1 MDNSELFKQYEALLL
16 ENKALKLENVK
27 LRHLL
32 EIKQDA
38 KNSEAGLPI
47 PNQVS
52 VLESS
57 KLPEILIDKKVITPS
72 GKIQL
77 FISLFKGRDDVYAK
91 RWQNMKGQSGYA
103 PVCNNEWR
111 DGVCKKPKVKCANCA
126 EQSYAVLTEQVIED
140 HLRGN
145 AVIGIY
151 PLLKDDT
158 SHFLAIDFDGGQWR
172 RDIEVII
179 DICDEFHIPVALERS
194 RSGDGAHLWFFF
206 DKPVYAY
213 TSRRFGA
220 ALLTCAMN
228 RRHEMSFSSYDR
240 MFPNQDM
247 LPKGGFGNLIALPLQ
262 KSARQDGNS
271 EFVDASIRPYEDQW
285 AFLAS
290 IQRLS
295 HEDLKRL
302 NELIT

>member
-111 DGVCKKPKVKCANCA
+111 DGVCKKPKVKCVNCA